1 MTSAGFMTPDPDLEE
16 VLEAVD
22 DLVCT
27 VEVLPPLTQE
37 DGLLVEEH
45 LSLHGFE
52 PQVLHLALVFCG
64 HLEAP
69 LHDQLSLLG
78 QVTLEKVNNE
88 NVARFISTKQNCNL

>member
-1 MTSAGFMTPDPDLEE
+1 MTPDPDLEE

-27 VEVLPPLTQE
+27 VEVLTPFTQQ

-52 PQVLHLALVFCG
+52 SQVFHLALVFCG

-69 LHDQLSLLG
+69 LHDQLSLLR
-78 QVTLEKVNNE
+78 QVALDKSE
-88 NVARFISTKQNCNL
+88 Q